1 MTAPDAI
8 GRKIVAG
15 RASPFT
21 PRTSSVLVT
30 AADPV
35 TVGAAEI
42 AAVITAAKS
51 APNGRARLM
60 LHTGEADTLHEMVI
74 ALPPTSCDH
83 PHINFKS
90 GKSFLALSG
99 QFVVMHCSDDG
110 AVVTPVVLSA
120 GPWPGARMTRLR
132 APAWHTIIPLAG
144 DTAFLETIIGP
155 FDGNQWAPW
164 FPPESD
170 PTARAAF
177 AERFR
182 ALAREAAL
190 QL

>member
-8 GRKIVAG
+8 GQTIVPG
-15 RASPFT
+15 RPSPFT
-21 PRTSSVLVT
+21 PRTPSVLVT
-30 AADPV
+30 ETDPV

-42 AAVITAAKS
+42 AAVIAAAKA

-99 QFVVMHCSDDG
+99 QFAVMHCSDDG
-110 AVVTPVVLSA
+110 SVVTPVVLSA

-155 FDGNQWAPW
+155 FEGNRWAPW
-164 FPPESD
+164 FPPEID
-170 PTARAAF
+170 TPARAVF
-177 AERFR
+177 TDRFR